1 MNFNSLKHSYGLRGL
16 TRLMTTLVL
25 YGPVIEC
32 QYLEVGTKISL
43 FPNSH
48 ISQHCCHCNLL
59 VSVAAG
65 HLLSTF
71 CDKEAVH
78 ATQ

>member
-16 TRLMTTLVL
+16 TRLMTTPVL

-32 QYLEVGTKISL
+32 KYLEVGTKHPCSPTPISD
-43 FPNSH
+43 NTAA
-48 ISQHCCHCNLL
+48 
-59 VSVAAG
+59 AAG
-65 HLLSTF
+65 HLLSIF
-71 CDKEAVH
+71 CDKEAVN